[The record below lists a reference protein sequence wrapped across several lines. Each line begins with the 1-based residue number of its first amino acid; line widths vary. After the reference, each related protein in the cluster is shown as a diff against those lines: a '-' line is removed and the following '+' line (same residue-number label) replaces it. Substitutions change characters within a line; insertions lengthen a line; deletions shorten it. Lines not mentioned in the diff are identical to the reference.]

1 MHVLHSVWKTVSPLF
16 VTLHKARVLKDF
28 FTYSFGSLILRA
40 VSLFLVPFIMR
51 ILTPSDYGALALLT
65 AFITISTAI
74 MGLGLRQMLSIEYFH
89 HDTTG
94 QKKLINELLTIY
106 TLIAIPTLLIAWLLK
121 KQILAYIFF
130 DTVSSAA
137 LLATFYSIFLFFYAE
152 LLYQIL
158 QYNRLAKQL
167 TLLQITIAGITMLT
181 TILTVWIL
189 QLGVAGVVWAQ
200 AFGQLY
206 AAVIGLYL
214 YMRKN
219 YRLHRNTF
227 QAFKKIIPYIQYGA
241 PFIPGVI
248 CSWILASSDRWM
260 LGYYYSV
267 REVGI
272 YSVAD
277 LFAQLF
283 NTLVLVPWAGSYL
296 PYILQRYKQ
305 HEHAIETIEQENK
318 RIMWISMAAAII
330 LISVGLGI
338 CRPLLLWILP
348 PSYHES
354 LNYVWLLLMGQIF
367 LLGSYFASA
376 LIQYKKKTA
385 FLAIALI
392 MPAFLN
398 IMSNYLL
405 IRPLGIF
412 GCSLATSFSY
422 LAYFGL
428 TLLYHKQILR
438 PLSQKKYL

>member
-1 MHVLHSVWKTVSPLF
+1 MHVLQLVWKTVSPLF
-16 VTLHKARVLKDF
+16 ITLHKARVLKDF

-65 AFITISTAI
+65 AFITIGTAI
-74 MGLGLRQMLSIEYFH
+74 MGLGLRQILSIEYFH
-89 HDTTG
+89 HDASN
-94 QKKLINELLTIY
+94 QKKLINELLAIY
-106 TLIAIPTLLIAWLLK
+106 TVIAVPTLCFAWLLK

-130 DTVSSAA
+130 DSVSSTA
-137 LLATFYSIFLFFYAE
+137 LLATLSSISLFFYAE

-158 QYNRLAKQL
+158 QYNRRAKQL
-167 TLLQITIAGITMLT
+167 TLLQITVACITMLT

-206 AAVIGLYL
+206 ATVIGLNL
-214 YMRKN
+214 YIRKN
-219 YRLHRNTF
+219 YSFHRNIPK
-227 QAFKKIIPYIQYGA
+227 ALKKIIPYIQYGA
-241 PFIPGVI
+241 PFIPGII

-267 REVGI
+267 REIGI

-305 HEHAIETIEQENK
+305 HEHVIETIEQENQ
-318 RIMWISMAAAII
+318 RIMWISMAVATI
-330 LISVGLGI
+330 LISLGFGI
-338 CRPLLLWILP
+338 CKPLLLWILP

-354 LNYVWLLLMGQIF
+354 LNYVWLLLMGQVF

-376 LIQYKKKTA
+376 LIQYKKKTF
-385 FLAIALI
+385 FLAFALI

-398 IMSNYLL
+398 LLLNTLL
-405 IRPLGIF
+405 IRPLGIL
-412 GCSLATSFSY
+412 GCSFATCLSY

-428 TLLYHKQILR
+428 TLRYG
-438 PLSQKKYL
+438 KKLHE

>member
-16 VTLHKARVLKDF
+16 ITLHKARVLKDF

-65 AFITISTAI
+65 AFITIGTAI
-74 MGLGLRQMLSIEYFH
+74 MGLGLRQMLSIEFFH
-89 HDTTG
+89 HDASG

-106 TLIAIPTLLIAWLLK
+106 TLIAVPALCFAWLLK

-130 DTVSSAA
+130 NTVSNTA
-137 LLATFYSIFLFFYAE
+137 LLATFSSIFFFFYAE

-158 QYNRLAKQL
+158 QYNRLARHL
-167 TLLQITIAGITMLT
+167 TLLQITIAGLTMLT

-189 QLGVAGVVWAQ
+189 RLGVAGVVWAQ

-206 AAVIGLYL
+206 ATVIGLYL

-219 YRLHRNTF
+219 YSFHRNISETL
-227 QAFKKIIPYIQYGA
+227 KIIIPYVQYGA
-241 PFIPGVI
+241 PFIPGII

-260 LGYYYSV
+260 LGYWYSM

-283 NTLVLVPWAGSYL
+283 NALVLVPWAGSYL
-296 PYILQRYKQ
+296 PYILQRYKH
-305 HEHAIETIEQENK
+305 HEDTIKSIEQENQ
-318 RIMWISMAAAII
+318 RIMWFSMAAATI

-338 CRPLLLWILP
+338 CKPLLLWILP

-354 LNYVWLLLMGQIF
+354 LNYVWLLLMGQVF

-376 LIQYKKKTA
+376 LIQYKKKTC

-392 MPAFLN
+392 IPAFLN
-398 IMSNYLL
+398 IMLNYLL
-405 IRPLGIF
+405 INSMGIL
-412 GCSLATSFSY
+412 GCSLATCFSY

-428 TLLYHKQILR
+428 TLLYQKQI
-438 PLSQKKYL
+438 